1 MHLRLCTKIIAS
13 LAGLMGAFLAFPLVL
28 ALFFDEPTRPFWGAM
43 LAAFALFALGLF
55 LGRNS
60 RGSLSTRDGFLIV
73 AFGWAV
79 ASAIAALPYVF
90 SGWMGPVDAWFEA
103 VSGITT
109 TGSTILTDIE
119 ALERSLLFW
128 RSFTQWIGGMG
139 IILFT
144 IAVLPL
150 LGVGGMQLF
159 KAEVPGPVAD
169 KISPRLAVTAR
180 YLWSIY
186 VGLTGLEWLLLSLG
200 GMPVLEALDH
210 SFTTL
215 ATGGFSPRNASLAA
229 YDSHYLHVVVIVFM
243 FLAGMNFCLHFK
255 LVFGRVR
262 EVFEDEEFRW
272 YIALML
278 IFVVPTVVGLLF
290 HGTPFFQALED
301 ALFTVTSLM
310 TTTGYATANYELWP
324 LAIKGPIILLLI
336 FGGMAGST
344 GGGVK
349 TMRTLLSFRA
359 LRASFRRM
367 EHPHAVRPVVYK
379 GRPVP
384 ADTLAAI
391 WGFFA
396 SYIILA
402 ILGMIV
408 LNWHGHDLITSWS
421 AALTALGNVGPG
433 LANVGPTDNFGWMYP
448 QNKLLLSFLMLC
460 GRLEIYTV
468 LLLFAP
474 SFWRR

>member
-1 MHLRLCTKIIAS
+1 MHLRVCVKIVAS
-13 LAGLMGAFLAFPLVL
+13 LAGLMGLFLLLPLLL
-28 ALFFDEPTRPFWGAM
+28 ALLFDEPTRPFWGAM
-43 LAAFALFALGLF
+43 LVAFLITGLGL
-55 LGRNS
+55 LIGRGAHS
-60 RGSLSTRDGFLIV
+60 TLSTRDGFLIV
-73 AFGWAV
+73 TTGWLV
-79 ASAIAALPYVF
+79 ASGIAALPYVF
-90 SGWMGPVDAWFEA
+90 SGWVGPVDAWFES

-119 ALERSLLFW
+119 ALERSLLTW

-144 IAVLPL
+144 IAILPL

-180 YLWSIY
+180 FLWGIY
-186 VGLTGLEWLLLSLG
+186 VGLTGLEWLLLGLG
-200 GMPVLEALDH
+200 GMPILEALDH
-210 SFTTL
+210 AFTTL
-215 ATGGFSPRNASLAA
+215 ATGGFSPKNASIAA
-229 YDSHYLHVVVIVFM
+229 YDSHYLRYVIIVFM

-255 LVFGRVR
+255 LVFGRFR
-262 EVFEDEEFRW
+262 EVYEDEELRW
-272 YIALML
+272 YLGLATLFVIPTL
-278 IFVVPTVVGLLF
+278 IGLLL
-290 HGTPFFQALED
+290 HGAPFSKALED
-301 ALFTVTSLM
+301 ALFTVASLM
-310 TTTGYATANYELWP
+310 TTTGYATANYEAWP
-324 LAIKGPIILLLI
+324 LALKGALILLLVV
-336 FGGMAGST
+336 GGMAGST

-367 EHPHAVRPVVYK
+367 EHPHAVRPVIYK
-379 GRPVP
+379 HRPVP

-396 SYIILA
+396 SYMLLA
-402 ILGMIV
+402 GMGMII
-408 LNWHGHDLITSWS
+408 LNWHGHDLVTSWS
-421 AALTALGNVGPG
+421 ASLTALGNVGPG
-433 LANVGPTDNFGWMYP
+433 LADVGPTDNFAWMYP
-448 QNKLLLSFLMLC
+448 QNKLFLSFLMLC

-468 LLLFAP
+468 LLLFVP